1 MVRVKRGKVRRMA
14 RQPKITPEQWEQI
27 ERRAAAGETTV
38 SIAAAYGVS
47 EGALRKRG
55 INKTRYDKVRKV
67 AHQLAGAKDA
77 LAALPVHQQQLAVS
91 LADEL
96 RAISSNLASAA
107 RYGSATAQR
116 LAQAAH
122 HEISTAEV
130 LDEPR
135 LRAVAML
142 TRTANEAGQLGVA
155 LLKTN
160 EETMRESAEREAR
173 QSKQVTRITLV
184 PMLPN

>member
-1 MVRVKRGKVRRMA
+1 M
-14 RQPKITPEQWEQI
+14 PYPSKISPEQWQDI
-27 ERRAAAGETTV
+27 ERRVAEGETVT
-38 SIAAAYGVS
+38 ALAKEYGVS
-47 EGALRKRG
+47 EAALRKRG
-55 INKTRYDKVRKV
+55 ASKEKVRKV
-67 AHQLAGAKDA
+67 RLVAQQLAQAKDA
-77 LAALPVHQQQLAVS
+77 LAALPPDQQVLAVS

-96 RAISSNLASAA
+96 RAISGHLASAA

-122 HEISTAEV
+122 REISTAEV

-160 EETMRESAEREAR
+160 EEAMREAAEREAR

-184 PMLPN
+184 PMLPD